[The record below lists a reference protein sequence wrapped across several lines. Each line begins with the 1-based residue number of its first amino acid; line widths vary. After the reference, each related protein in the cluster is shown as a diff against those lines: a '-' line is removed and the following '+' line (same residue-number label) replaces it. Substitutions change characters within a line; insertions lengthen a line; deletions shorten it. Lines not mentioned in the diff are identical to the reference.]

1 MPTEVTLKSSL
12 SLSLS
17 LTHTHT
23 QPQVS
28 TILHVR
34 GLPRLDR
41 EKLAKR
47 LASWLR
53 RVGHREATHAVTQLV
68 ISSILSSSI
77 DMDQCNLKG
86 IKQSRWVSE

>member
-1 MPTEVTLKSSL
+1 MNVVNIVQNGREVDVTRDQDQSS
-12 SLSLS
+12 
-17 LTHTHT
+17 
-23 QPQVS
+23 
-28 TILHVR
+28 
-34 GLPRLDR
+34 
-41 EKLAKR
+41 
-47 LASWLR
+47 WR

>member
-47 LASWLR
+47 LGQLADNCGGRVVWVDRASGTARILFRSQEW
-53 RVGHREATHAVTQLV
+53 AV
-68 ISSILSSSI
+68 
-77 DMDQCNLKG
+77 K
-86 IKQSRWVSE
+86 